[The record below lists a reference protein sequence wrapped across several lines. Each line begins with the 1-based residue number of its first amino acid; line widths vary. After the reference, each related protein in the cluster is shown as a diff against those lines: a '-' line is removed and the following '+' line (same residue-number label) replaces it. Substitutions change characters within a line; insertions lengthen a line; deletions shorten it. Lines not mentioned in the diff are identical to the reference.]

1 MQLALLLLLV
11 LSLAVA
17 LFALQN
23 ADTVTVRFWPWEFQA
38 SVAILTLGALTV
50 GACMAGLVSLAARL
64 GRWTR
69 RHAPAHPVSPP
80 PPPVS
85 SPPRPGD
92 TPPLGP
98 GVP

>member
-23 ADTVTVRFWPWEFQA
+23 ADAVTVRFWPWEFQA

-50 GACMAGLVSLAARL
+50 GALMAGLVSLAARL

-69 RHAPAHPVSPP
+69 RHGPPPVSPP
-80 PPPVS
+80 PQPA
-85 SPPRPGD
+85 D

-98 GVP
+98 GAP